1 MNKYPELFNCNARK
15 AKDKHEE
22 LMLSPSRHLFCL
34 KAHVTFMDTPELQWH
49 NLDCLVLL
57 WTDLRISFKPPSLL
71 SQVLC
76 FRSALPSARDWCW
89 WVLCWLARCFIMLW
103 NNTLSRT
110 LWGFCCCS
118 CWAASRGIALS
129 LQACPQAWEAKGDI
143 AGWHSY
149 LLIQCKGERGI
160 LFIVLYCF
168 SCGYITC
175 MTQISS

>member
-1 MNKYPELFNCNARK
+1 MLFPSW
-15 AKDKHEE
+15 H
-22 LMLSPSRHLFCL
+22 LSCL
-34 KAHVTFMDTPELQWH
+34 KAHVTLMGTPELQWH

-76 FRSALPSARDWCW
+76 FSSALPSARDCSW
-89 WVLCWLARCFIMLW
+89 WVLCRLAWCFIMLW
-103 NNTLSRT
+103 TNTVSRT

-118 CWAASRGIALS
+118 CWAASRGIGLS

-143 AGWHSY
+143 AGWHSC
-149 LLIQCKGERGI
+149 LLIQCQGEMGI
-160 LFIVLYCF
+160 LFIVLFCF
-168 SCGYITC
+168 SCDYITW